1 MNPAIDIE
9 IDALTESVVEI
20 STGKIYKTH
29 VSKATLKF
37 LNTIH
42 KKNGWKFNWKKEE
55 KEKNR
60 LIYKLVLKSNKSI
73 LLGLISFE
81 TKEDHVHI
89 HLVEKAPNEFGMSKK
104 YEGIG
109 GNLFSFG
116 CKYSQEIGFDGVVAF
131 YAKTNLIHHYS
142 VTLGAVLLNNQRMF
156 ILSKQAN
163 FLINKYFKDEAEE
176 ESRNF

>member
-1 MNPAIDIE
+1 MNPGIDIE
-9 IDALTESVVEI
+9 IDALTESVVEV

-29 VSKATLKF
+29 VSKTNLKF

-55 KEKNR
+55 KEINR

-89 HLVEKAPNEFGMSKK
+89 HLVEKNPNEFGMSKK

-109 GNLFSFG
+109 GNLFAFA

-131 YAKTNLIHHYS
+131 FAKTNLIHHYS
-142 VTLGAVLLNNQRMF
+142 VTLRARLFKNQKMLIF
-156 ILSKQAN
+156 KSDAE
-163 FLINKYFKDEAEE
+163 FLIDKYFKDEEK
-176 ESRNF
+176 